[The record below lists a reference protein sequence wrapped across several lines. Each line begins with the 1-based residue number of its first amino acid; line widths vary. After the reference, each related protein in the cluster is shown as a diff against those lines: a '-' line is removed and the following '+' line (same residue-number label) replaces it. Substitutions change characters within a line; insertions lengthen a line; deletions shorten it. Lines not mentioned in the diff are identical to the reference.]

1 MSNGNAE
8 WMPLYI
14 GDYLGDT
21 MELDGPQHGAYL
33 LLLMYYWRNG
43 PLPLDDAKLAQIGRT
58 DIRAWRKTVGP
69 VVRAFFHERDG
80 RLHQK
85 RADKELAKAD
95 SISAKRRAAAE
106 ARWTNGIPPPHPNGE
121 DANAHANASGLH
133 PVCKADADANGM
145 LRAPASPLPVQRKKE
160 PYPVA
165 PSQSREGA
173 GTPAEPGTPPR
184 RADGTN
190 PRAVGSNPRET
201 GANPRSDCT
210 NPRANGTNPRGAK
223 PRFKAGIFQLI
234 ADEGSSA
241 ADNVTPI
248 DRFVALANAGRRVA
262 N

>member
-58 DIRAWRKTVGP
+58 DIRVWKKTVGP

-95 SISAKRRAAAE
+95 NISAKRRAAAS

-121 DANAHANASGLH
+121 DANASSLH
-133 PVCKADADANGM
+133 PVCTTFADANSM
-145 LRAPASPLPVQRKKE
+145 LRAPASPLPVQKKE
-160 PYPVA
+160 PPLGPPQRRGGRSRRDKSWKSGALEMIYNEGLAALEQPVA
-165 PSQSREGA
+165 S
-173 GTPAEPGTPPR
+173 
-184 RADGTN
+184 
-190 PRAVGSNPRET
+190 
-201 GANPRSDCT
+201 
-210 NPRANGTNPRGAK
+210 
-223 PRFKAGIFQLI
+223 
-234 ADEGSSA
+234 
-241 ADNVTPI
+241 NVTAI
-248 DRFVALANAGRRVA
+248 DAWVAVANVPRRVA
-262 N
+262 R

>member
-58 DIRAWRKTVGP
+58 DIRVWRKTVGP

-95 SISAKRRAAAE
+95 SISAKRRAAAD
-106 ARWTNGIPPPHPNGE
+106 ARWTNGKPPPHPNGA
-121 DANAHANASGLH
+121 DANASGLH
-133 PVCKADADANGM
+133 PVCMTDAKPLDKQTECIDDANRM
-145 LRAPASPLPVQRKKE
+145 LRAPASPLPVQSKKTL
-160 PYPVA
+160 PPT
-165 PSQSREGA
+165 PSLAREG
-173 GTPAEPGTPPR
+173 EPR
-184 RADGTN
+184 
-190 PRAVGSNPRET
+190 
-201 GANPRSDCT
+201 
-210 NPRANGTNPRGAK
+210 RANGTNPRATGSNPRAGGTNPRATEDNPRKTGTNPRAIPWRSGAHE
-223 PRFKAGIFQLI
+223 LI
-234 ADEGSSA
+234 YNEGLA
-241 ADNVTPI
+241 ARETSNVTAI
-248 DRFVALANAGRRVA
+248 DDYVSLPTWTPKRVA
-262 N
+262 R

>member
-58 DIRAWRKTVGP
+58 DIRVWKKTVGP

-106 ARWTNGIPPPHPNGE
+106 ARWTNGAPPPHPNGE
-121 DANAHANASGLH
+121 DANAYANASGLH
-133 PVCKADADANGM
+133 PVCTTGADANGM
-145 LRAPASPLPVQRKKE
+145 LRAPASPVPVQSKKE
-160 PYPVA
+160 P
-165 PSQSREGA
+165 SRSPPTADAVGGLPAADAA
-173 GTPAEPGTPPR
+173 GPLTRTRSNGLNPRKTGTNPR
-184 RADGTN
+184 NLGTN
-190 PRAVGSNPRET
+190 PRAAAPRE
-201 GANPRSDCT
+201 GYVSGGIAVL
-210 NPRANGTNPRGAK
+210 AK
-223 PRFKAGIFQLI
+223 RLLQV
-234 ADEGSSA
+234 A
-241 ADNVTPI
+241 ADRQPHDDDLTDERSYFSGLKV
-248 DRFVALANAGRRVA
+248 VEGGRG
-262 N
+262 

>member
-58 DIRAWRKTVGP
+58 DIRVWKKTVGP
-69 VVRAFFHERDG
+69 VVRGFFHERDG

-85 RADKELAKAD
+85 RVDRELAKAD

-106 ARWTNGIPPPHPNGE
+106 ARWTNGAPPPHPNGE
-121 DANAHANASGLH
+121 DANAYANASGLH
-133 PVCKADADANGM
+133 PVCTTDADANGM
-145 LRAPASPLPVQRKKE
+145 LRAPASPLPVQKKE
-160 PYPVA
+160 PPL
-165 PSQSREGA
+165 G
-173 GTPAEPGTPPR
+173 PPHKR
-184 RADGTN
+184 GGRSRAD
-190 PRAVGSNPRET
+190 
-201 GANPRSDCT
+201 
-210 NPRANGTNPRGAK
+210 K

-234 ADEGSSA
+234 ADEGSSVTED
-241 ADNVTPI
+241 ADEKVTPI
-248 DRFVALANAGRRVA
+248 DRFKALANVRRRVA
-262 N
+262 G

>member
-43 PLPLDDAKLAQIGRT
+43 PLPTDDAKLAQIART
-58 DIRAWRKTVGP
+58 DIRVWKKVVGP
-69 VVRAFFHERDG
+69 VVRGFFHELNG

-106 ARWTNGIPPPHPNGE
+106 ARWTNGVPPPHPNGE

-133 PVCKADADANGM
+133 PVCTTVADANGM
-145 LRAPASPLPVQRKKE
+145 LRAPASPLPYQSIKKE
-160 PYPVA
+160 PSP
-165 PSQSREGA
+165 
-173 GTPAEPGTPPR
+173 TPPTAVGGR

-190 PRAVGSNPRET
+190 PRVLG
-201 GANPRSDCT
+201 T
-210 NPRANGTNPRGAK
+210 NPRAAGDNPRKNGTNPRQASEPI
-223 PRFKAGIFQLI
+223 PR
-234 ADEGSSA
+234 
-241 ADNVTPI
+241 
-248 DRFVALANAGRRVA
+248 
-262 N
+262 